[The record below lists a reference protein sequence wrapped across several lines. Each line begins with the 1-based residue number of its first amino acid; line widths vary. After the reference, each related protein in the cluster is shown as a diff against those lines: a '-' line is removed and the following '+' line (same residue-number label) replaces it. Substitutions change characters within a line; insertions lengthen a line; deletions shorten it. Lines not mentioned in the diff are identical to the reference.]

1 MGGPHTYSRI
11 QVRHENDEQVLWVAL
26 DAPPGNVLDL
36 EMIGSLRDMLAGA
49 ARRSHVKAIVFSG
62 TGAHFS
68 YGASIEEHLPEKVG
82 ALLPAFHGLFRD
94 LLDVARPT
102 LAVVRGRCLGG
113 GLELASFCN
122 WVFAAADAQLGV
134 PEVTLGVFPPLA
146 ALILPQRVG
155 RPRAEDLCLTGRIVG
170 AEEARAIG
178 LVDQVS
184 EDPEAAARQWIARNL
199 LPKSAVAL
207 HFTTRAVREPLR
219 ARLLADLDA
228 LERLYLQDLMQR
240 TDPREG
246 IRAWIEKRQPRW
258 TNE

>member
-1 MGGPHTYSRI
+1 
-11 QVRHENDEQVLWVAL
+11 VWHENDEQVLRIAL

-36 EMIGSLRDMLAGA
+36 EMIGSLRRVLAGP
-49 ARRSHVKAIVFSG
+49 ARQPQVKAIVFSG

-122 WVFAAADAQLGV
+122 WMFAAPDAQLGV

-155 RPRAEDLCLTGRIVG
+155 RPLAEDLCLTGRIVG

-184 EDPEAAARQWIARNL
+184 EDPEAAARQWIARHL

-207 HFTTRAVREPLR
+207 HFTTRAVREPLH

-240 TDPREG
+240 ADPREG
-246 IRAWIEKRQPRW
+246 IRAWIEKRQPQW
-258 TNE
+258 KNE